1 MPTWS
6 RAIDFETAAVSSIA
20 WTGTAAGQTGENW
33 FVPSLRGSY
42 APSTSHL
49 SAAGPDGRARPR
61 RHVNAA
67 QDLKKRRAAAS
78 YAMPLVDVHKNSL
91 RSSRGRRYAVL
102 LPFSLLGKVCPGIVA
117 DALVRP
123 TARDTGADRSAMGGI
138 RHGPASRP
146 CHPARRSRRAR
157 AGRAVRAAAR
167 RHGP

>member
-1 MPTWS
+1 
-6 RAIDFETAAVSSIA
+6 
-20 WTGTAAGQTGENW
+20 
-33 FVPSLRGSY
+33 
-42 APSTSHL
+42 
-49 SAAGPDGRARPR
+49 
-61 RHVNAA
+61 
-67 QDLKKRRAAAS
+67 
-78 YAMPLVDVHKNSL
+78 MPLVEVHKNSL

-102 LPFSLLGKVCPGIVA
+102 LPFSLLGKVCPGIAA

-167 RHGP
+167 RHGPWPPAPGGRRRRPPARSEEHTSELQSRPHLVCRLLLEKKNNTAKQQEPKMNKKEL